1 MPKPHF
7 IFTQRKNSFSVH
19 IPNLE
24 ELSVTDIQAIQDFVA
39 KRKGIFDFNSYTFS
53 IPKRIEFHEFVSLL
67 QHLGIEAECTQKEM
81 SLESPSNRVSFGQ
94 YKGMA
99 YNELPDAYLIW
110 LKNNYR
116 GKDLKYIQQEL
127 QSRTL

>member
-7 IFTQRKNSFSVH
+7 VFTQRKNSFSVH

-24 ELSVTDIQAIQDFVA
+24 ALDVATIQAIEDFVA
-39 KRKGIFDFNSYTFS
+39 KRKGIFDFNSYIFS

-67 QHLGIEAECTQKEM
+67 KHLGIEAECIQKEL
-81 SLESPSNRVSFGQ
+81 SAEPQSNTVSFGQ

-99 YNELPDAYLIW
+99 YSELPDAYLVW

-116 GKDLKYIQQEL
+116 GKELKYIQQEL
-127 QSRTL
+127 QSRNL

>member
-1 MPKPHF
+1 M
-7 IFTQRKNSFSVH
+7 H

-24 ELSVTDIQAIQDFVA
+24 ELSVSDIQVIQAFVTN
-39 KRKGIFDFNSYTFS
+39 RKGVFDFNSYTFS
-53 IPKRIEFHEFVSLL
+53 IPKRIEFHEFISLL

-81 SLESPSNRVSFGQ
+81 PLESQLNIVSFGQ

-99 YNELPDAYLIW
+99 YSELPDAYLIW

-127 QSRTL
+127 QSRAL